1 MRIPDNA
8 DNSISVIYK
17 NGWGMMISQKKVPAI
32 FAILLWGIVVIVM
45 PVAAINIAIYGDT
58 AGFNPDNH
66 KDTITVVSSLSGSSG
81 IELDKNIANFTSPS
95 VDVIFMGGD
104 DSFSADTAL
113 QIEQAVFS
121 GKIMVVTN
129 KNYQKFNASL
139 PAENSGSA
147 PVGNYVQVTE
157 PDNPVSQKI
166 FAGLRTKFPN
176 TDPMT
181 SRFNTVG
188 KKDSVTLLSYDSNDP
203 ALVYGRYGKGYVIE
217 WAMSST
223 QPYLNVTESDVI
235 NDRLISYIRSLQN
248 QAPVSS
254 TTTIPATPLPEQ
266 TTGGI
271 VMVYSSPSGAA
282 ILIDGDYQG
291 ITPANITKMASGYHV
306 LTLTLSGYY
315 DYSSKV
321 YIPGGQDTKLFGT
334 LNPVGL
340 PPAQVTSPHITT
352 PPEPVNTGNASPAQ
366 GSSVLENPGVL
377 VAIIGVITATIGAIA
392 TIFSHIFKAKKE

>member
-1 MRIPDNA
+1 
-8 DNSISVIYK
+8 
-17 NGWGMMISQKKVPAI
+17 MMISRKKIPAI
-32 FAILLWGIVVIVM
+32 FTILLWGIVVMVM

-66 KDTITVVSSLSGSSG
+66 RDTVTVVYSLPGSSG
-81 IELDKNIANFTSPS
+81 FDLDNNIANFTKPS

-104 DSFSADTAL
+104 DSFSADTGL
-113 QIEQAVFS
+113 QIEHAVSS

-139 PAENSGSA
+139 PAEISGIV
-147 PVGNYVQVTE
+147 PEGNYLQVTD

-166 FAGLRTKFPN
+166 FAGLRTLYPN
-176 TDPMT
+176 TNPIT
-181 SRFNTVG
+181 GRFNTVG
-188 KKDSVTLLSYDSNDP
+188 KKDSITLLSYNTNDP
-203 ALVYGRYGKGYVIE
+203 ALIYGRYGNGYVIE

-223 QPYLNVTESDVI
+223 QPYLNVTESDSI
-235 NDRLISYIRSLQN
+235 NERLISYLSTLQN
-248 QAPVSS
+248 PAPVSS
-254 TTTIPATPLPEQ
+254 TTIVPSTTIPPANISLTTTPAVTLPEQ
-266 TTGGI
+266 ISTGN

-291 ITPANITKMASGYHV
+291 TTPANITRVVSGYHV

-321 YIPGGQDTKLFGT
+321 YIPEGKDTKLFGT

-340 PPAQVTSPHITT
+340 PPVQVTSPSITT
-352 PPEPVNTGNASPAQ
+352 SPEPVITVNVSPTP
-366 GSSVLENPGVL
+366 GSGVLENPGVL
-377 VAIIGVITATIGAIA
+377 VGVIGVITAMIGAIA
-392 TIFSHIFKAKKE
+392 TVFSHISKAKKE